1 MISVSILADSIN
13 PAGNRITSW
22 LLTYPRFIHSEF
34 MTHRAFSRN
43 AASSRAIPLRKML
56 DAVSKEPA
64 LPERWGAEQKGMQS
78 GDEVEGV
85 PFITNEWLMARNE
98 CLRTADYLSGRG
110 LHKSLCNRLIEPWA
124 HITVLATATDHRNF
138 FALRAHPAAMPEF
151 QVLAYRM
158 LKQYLEHDPR
168 KVAWGKWHIPQFEFK
183 TDGQRWTENPSYIDL
198 DSDEDS
204 TQRLKIATA
213 RCARLSY
220 LTFDGN
226 YSPEKDIELHDR
238 LAASG
243 HWSPFEH
250 CAQAVNGDEPAPDQD
265 RPQADWSNFDVGGE
279 WSGWLQYRKLFL
291 QENKTAVDLHEVLQ
305 TKPEWIIL

>member
-1 MISVSILADSIN
+1 MISVKILADSVN
-13 PAGNRITSW
+13 PDGNRLTSW

-34 MTHRAFSRN
+34 MTHRVFSRN
-43 AASSRAIPLRKML
+43 AASSRAIPLSKML
-56 DAVSKEPA
+56 AAVDNDPA

-78 GDEVEGV
+78 GDVVER
-85 PFITNEWLMARNE
+85 PQMAATYWLQARD
-98 CLRTADYLSGRG
+98 LAADHAETLANACG

-124 HITVLATATDHRNF
+124 HISVIATATDHRNF

-158 LKQYLEHDPR
+158 LAQYLANEPR
-168 KVAWGKWHIPQFEFK
+168 HVHWGGWHIPEF
-183 TDGQRWTENPSYIDL
+183 DGSKWTGSL
-198 DSDEDS
+198 D
-204 TQRLKIATA
+204 TNLKIATA

-220 LTFDGN
+220 LTFDGD

-250 CAQAVNGDEPAPDQD
+250 CAQAVNGEDPASDPNN
-265 RPQADWSNFDVGGE
+265 PQAEWSNFDVGGA
-279 WSGWLQYRKLFL
+279 WSGWLQYRKLFAD
-291 QENKTAVDLHEVLQ
+291 ENRTAVDLDEILK
-305 TKPEWIIL
+305 TKPDWITIAQTPNNQ